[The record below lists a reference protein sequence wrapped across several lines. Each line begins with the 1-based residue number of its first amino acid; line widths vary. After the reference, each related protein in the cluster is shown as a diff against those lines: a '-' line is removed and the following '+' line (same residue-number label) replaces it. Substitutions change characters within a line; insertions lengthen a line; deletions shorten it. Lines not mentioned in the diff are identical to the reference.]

1 MSGRGV
7 IKKGLF
13 MMSNNSNETSRM
25 SNKLKDILIV
35 SICLVVSLACIIGLF
50 TSCYSVRGVQ
60 VSKTPSEIR
69 YVPEGQLTIVNT
81 DGTFRSIQTPEEFK
95 IKYIVTYSSGT
106 SEEVWESVDQ
116 ETYVSTKVDLEGGT
130 L

>member
-1 MSGRGV
+1 
-7 IKKGLF
+7 
-13 MMSNNSNETSRM
+13 MSNNSNETSRM